1 MIGLRHFSAL
11 NLSNPGKGEDTKTS
25 VLEEAFNGKM
35 EEESVNE
42 VCQRINVVALF
53 VFFLKKWAIPGLFFF
68 FRLLNTVDSKCAI

>member
-53 VFFLKKWAIPGLFFF
+53 VFLPL
-68 FRLLNTVDSKCAI
+68 